1 MMPIALLLALAA
13 QTPPAAAAPGLPIA
27 ALPRQ
32 EMPAR
37 GCAAYLFTRGE
48 KPVFMAMASAD
59 PAQLR
64 LSLNGTI
71 TDIARAAQSGAG
83 GFGFA
88 GVTDYAG
95 GDVRATLDMTIETRA
110 DVTDGA
116 AVSAATLRIDRT
128 GQDSVVMPLAGI
140 VGCAK

>member
-13 QTPPAAAAPGLPIA
+13 QTSPSGIAPGLPIA

-48 KPVFMAMASAD
+48 KPVFVAMAGAD

-64 LSLNGTI
+64 LSLNGI
-71 TDIARAAQSGAG
+71 VTDIARAAQNGAG

-95 GDVRATLDMTIETRA
+95 GDVRDAGDDDRDACRPDRRRGGQCRDAPRRPQRA
-110 DVTDGA
+110 GQHSDA
-116 AVSAATLRIDRT
+116 AGGDRRLR
-128 GQDSVVMPLAGI
+128 
-140 VGCAK
+140 

>member
-1 MMPIALLLALAA
+1 MMPLLLLALAA
-13 QTPPAAAAPGLPIA
+13 QVTPPAGTGGLPVS

-32 EMPAR
+32 ELPAR
-37 GCAAYLFTRGE
+37 GCAAYLFTRAE
-48 KPVFMAMASAD
+48 KPVFVAMAGAD

-64 LSLNGTI
+64 VSLSGTVV
-71 TDIARAAQSGAG
+71 DVARTAQSGAG

-88 GVTDYAG
+88 GVTDYAS

-110 DVTDGA
+110 DLTDGA
-116 AVSAATLRIDRT
+116 AVSAATLSIDRT
-128 GQDSVVMPLAGI
+128 GQDSVVVPLAGI

>member
-1 MMPIALLLALAA
+1 MMPIVLLLALAA
-13 QTPPAAAAPGLPIA
+13 QTSGLAPGLPIA

-32 EMPAR
+32 ELPVR

-48 KPVFMAMASAD
+48 KPAFVAMAGAD

-64 LSLNGTI
+64 LSLNGTV

-95 GDVRATLDMTIETRA
+95 GDVRATLEMTIETRA
-110 DVTDGA
+110 DLTDGG
-116 AVSAATLRIDRT
+116 AVSAATLRIDRS